1 VVHEPDHLHLLLH
14 SLLIF
19 LAGRFFVSLTVQNC

>member
-1 VVHEPDHLHLLLH
+1 MRHEPDHLHLLLY

-19 LAGRFFVSLTVQNC
+19 SAGRFFVFLTVQNC